1 MKRDGKY
8 SLNTFHYGCFNS
20 LPFRQ
25 KLKNVLFLSANSIM
39 KGKLPVLIYFCYQTD
54 SEVTNTNIYSAVFL
68 ASPYYNYLSSTAST
82 TMIGWRCQSNSV
94 NTWGSLP
101 NISDVIISEITCSIY
116 CTCTIGLSW
125 PYLMH

>member
-8 SLNTFHYGCFNS
+8 SLNNFHYGCFNS

-25 KLKNVLFLSANSIM
+25 KLKNFLFSSANSIM

-54 SEVTNTNIYSAVFL
+54 SEVTSTNIYSAVFL

-82 TMIGWRCQSNSV
+82 TMIG
-94 NTWGSLP
+94 
-101 NISDVIISEITCSIY
+101 
-116 CTCTIGLSW
+116 
-125 PYLMH
+125 

>member
-68 ASPYYNYLSSTAST
+68 AFPNQLIINFTWIFMSLFPAFILGFGDSMSLSNK
-82 TMIGWRCQSNSV
+82 ILKWQ
-94 NTWGSLP
+94 
-101 NISDVIISEITCSIY
+101 
-116 CTCTIGLSW
+116 
-125 PYLMH
+125 